1 MSDLFALILT
11 VSLALLVLDLA
22 YRVFKRGSRLLPTAL
37 VVLAAAW
44 VVYAL
49 APESMQTRSATDEI
63 VAIVICY
70 TSMVLGMMAEYG
82 YAQAE
87 RGNKKLEFD
96 LMSFLMP
103 IFASP
108 IVFIPLLT
116 LTSEVALGGAFAR
129 PKLMVYLVAFQNG
142 FFWKSFFEQR
152 CAEAKTAAAA
162 RSELAA
168 LEKAPHAA

>member
-1 MSDLFALILT
+1 MSDVLSVVLI
-11 VSLALLVLDLA
+11 VSLVLLVCELA
-22 YRVFKRGSRLLPTAL
+22 YRVFTKGSGLLPRTV
-37 VVLAAAW
+37 VVLAAGW

-49 APESMQTRSATDEI
+49 APKAVQARGSSDEI
-63 VAIVICY
+63 VAIVFCY
-70 TSMVLGMMAEYG
+70 LSMVFGMMAEYG

-87 RGNKKLEFD
+87 RGNKKLEFEP
-96 LMSFLMP
+96 MSFLMP

-116 LTSEVALGGAFAR
+116 LTSEVAIGGAFTR

-152 CAEAKTAAAA
+152 RAEAKSAVRTEPAP
-162 RSELAA
+162 A
-168 LEKAPHAA
+168 LEGAPRAA

>member
-1 MSDLFALILT
+1 MSELFALILT
-11 VSLALLVLDLA
+11 VSLAFLVLDLA
-22 YRVFKRGSRLLPTAL
+22 YRVFARASRLLPTAL
-37 VVLAAAW
+37 VVAGAAW

-49 APESMQTRSATDEI
+49 VPDAMQTRDASDEI
-63 VAIVICY
+63 VSIVFCY
-70 TSMVLGMMAEYG
+70 MSMVLGMMAEYG

-87 RGNKKLEFD
+87 RGRRKLEFD

-116 LTSEVALGGAFAR
+116 LTSEVAIGGAFAR

-152 CAEAKTAAAA
+152 CAEARTARPEPAPAIEKT
-162 RSELAA
+162 
-168 LEKAPHAA
+168 PHAA

>member
-1 MSDLFALILT
+1 MSDLLAVILI
-11 VSLALLVLDLA
+11 VSVVMLVVELA
-22 YRVFKRGSRLLPTAL
+22 YRAFTKAGGLLPRTL
-37 VVLAAAW
+37 IVLAAGW
-44 VVYAL
+44 IVYAV
-49 APESMQTRSATDEI
+49 APRAVQTRGASDEI
-63 VAIVICY
+63 VAIAICY
-70 TSMVLGMMAEYG
+70 LSMVIGMMAEYG

-87 RGNKKLEFD
+87 RGNKKLEFE

-116 LTSEVALGGAFAR
+116 LTSEVAMGGAFTR

-152 CAEAKTAAAA
+152 RAEAKVAA
-162 RSELAA
+162 RAEAPD
-168 LEKAPHAA
+168 LETTPHAA

>member
-1 MSDLFALILT
+1 MSDLFAVILT

-22 YRVFKRGSRLLPTAL
+22 YRVFRRGSRLLPTAL
-37 VVLAAAW
+37 VVVAAGW

-49 APESMQTRSATDEI
+49 APQGVQERGSSDEI
-63 VAIVICY
+63 VAIGFCY
-70 TSMVLGMMAEYG
+70 ASMVFGMMAEYG

-87 RGNKKLEFD
+87 RGNKKIEFD

-116 LTSEVALGGAFAR
+116 LTSEVAIGGAFTR

-152 CAEAKTAAAA
+152 CAEAKSATARTEPAPMERASNAA
-162 RSELAA
+162 
-168 LEKAPHAA
+168 

>member
-1 MSDLFALILT
+1 MSEVLGVILT
-11 VSLALLVLDLA
+11 VSLGLMIVDLVYRVLTKRTALLP
-22 YRVFKRGSRLLPTAL
+22 RTL

-49 APESMQTRSATDEI
+49 APKAVQTRGSADEI
-63 VAIVICY
+63 VSIVFCY
-70 TSMVLGMMAEYG
+70 ASMVLGMMGEYG
-82 YAQAE
+82 YKQAE
-87 RGNKKLEFD
+87 RGNNKIEFD

-108 IVFIPLLT
+108 IIFIPLLT
-116 LTSEVALGGAFAR
+116 LTSEVAMGGAFTR

-152 CAEAKTAAAA
+152 CAEAKSARAEPQPARIAQAAG
-162 RSELAA
+162 
-168 LEKAPHAA
+168 

>member
-1 MSDLFALILT
+1 MSDVFALILT
-11 VSLALLVLDLA
+11 ISLALLVLDLA

-37 VVLAAAW
+37 VVLAAGW

-49 APESMQTRSATDEI
+49 APKAVQTRGAADEI
-63 VAIVICY
+63 VVCY
-70 TSMVLGMMAEYG
+70 ASMVFGMMAEYG

-87 RGNKKLEFD
+87 RGNKKIEFD

-116 LTSEVALGGAFAR
+116 LTSEVALGGAFTR

-152 CAEAKTAAAA
+152 CAEAKSTA
-162 RSELAA
+162 RGEPSPA